1 MDGTEDPA
9 RWRET
14 GEKFEL
20 FDTSSLLYSLGRGV
34 LEKKNEP
41 DHSENQHQKKKF
53 RVARPNCWQGG
64 VDWRVNFWLHLL

>member
-34 LEKKNEP
+34 LEKKKLNRTIQKT
-41 DHSENQHQKKKF
+41 STKKK
-53 RVARPNCWQGG
+53 NSEWQGQIVG
-64 VDWRVNFWLHLL
+64 REVWIGG

>member
-1 MDGTEDPA
+1 MPAMARRSISRTSPARSDAEGTDHAGMDGTEDPA

-34 LEKKNEP
+34 LEKKN
-41 DHSENQHQKKKF
+41 
-53 RVARPNCWQGG
+53 
-64 VDWRVNFWLHLL
+64 